1 MKTVKLRN
9 LRNCRNQ
16 LPSSIPYFLEL
27 KKIARIETNY
37 KNCLYDNSAVYLFLV
52 SCFLLFTSPWISS
65 RWIYE
70 PQNLTGSII

>member
-37 KNCLYDNSAVYLFLV
+37 KNCLYDNRQCTFSLFLV
-52 SCFLLFTSPWISS
+52 SYYLLLHGLVHDGFMSLKI
-65 RWIYE
+65 
-70 PQNLTGSII
+70 

>member
-52 SCFLLFTSPWISS
+52 SYFLFLVSYYLLLHGLVHDGFMSLKI
-65 RWIYE
+65 
-70 PQNLTGSII
+70 